1 MASQSSVNILKPSH
15 ITNPFPHLLSLA
27 LIFYVGNAW
36 VVVSLSHT
44 RTYLNASL
52 PALNFLTCHL
62 DLLNLR
68 QTLRGKEEQQGLTI
82 NLIKAYR
89 ALPFAG
95 VIFTEQTTN
104 SGHYFIWHTFTLGRP
119 PAQIY
124 NKSAQTGG
132 WGGRE

>member
-1 MASQSSVNILKPSH
+1 MASQSSVNILEPSH
-15 ITNPFPHLLSLA
+15 ITNPFPHLLSLPH
-27 LIFYVGNAW
+27 IFFVGSTW
-36 VVVSLSHT
+36 VIVSLSHT

-68 QTLRGKEEQQGLTI
+68 QTLTGKEEQQDLTI

-95 VIFTEQTTN
+95 LIFTEQTTN

-132 WGGRE
+132 MGGP